1 MSRSI
6 TVFSPATVANVAC
19 GFDVLGLALNLP
31 GDTLTLRL
39 SDRPG
44 IRITRITGAEGLP
57 SDPTQNV
64 CGVALQALLDQLG
77 SAQGFDLELE
87 KGIPPGSGIGS
98 SAASSAGAVFA
109 ANELLGKP
117 FSAAELVPFAMEGER
132 LVSGVA
138 HADNVAPALLGGFV
152 LVRSYEPLDLVPIAT
167 PAELCCAVIHP
178 HIEVKTADSR
188 GILRQEIP
196 LKSAIRQWGNVGG
209 LIAGLLTNDLALVG
223 RSLEDVVI
231 EPVRSILIP
240 GYDEVKA
247 AAMAAGALGCS
258 ISGSGPS
265 IFALCDGIEIA
276 ERVSEVMAEKYAG
289 FGIPFQ
295 VYASRVNGDG
305 VRILNGGG

>member
-19 GFDVLGLALNLP
+19 GFDILGLALDRP
-31 GDTLTLRL
+31 GDTITLRL
-39 SDRPG
+39 SDDPG
-44 IRITRITGAEGLP
+44 IRIARITGMEGLTT
-57 SDPTQNV
+57 DPTQNV
-64 CGVALQALLDQLG
+64 CGVALKAMLDHLG
-77 SAQGFDLELE
+77 SEQGFEIELE

-117 FSAAELVPFAMEGER
+117 YTPAELVPFAMEGER

-152 LVRSYEPLDLVPIAT
+152 LVRSYAPLDLVPIAT
-167 PAELCCAVIHP
+167 PPDLCCAVIHP
-178 HIEVKTADSR
+178 HIEVRTADSR
-188 GILRQEIP
+188 GILRREIP
-196 LKSAIRQWGNVGG
+196 LASAIQQWGNVGG
-209 LIAGLLTNDLALVG
+209 LIAGLLTNDLDLVG

-240 GYDEVKA
+240 GYDDVKTA
-247 AAMAAGALGCS
+247 ALASGALGCS

-265 IFALCDGIEIA
+265 IFALCKGLASA
-276 ERVSEVMAEKYAG
+276 EHVSKVMAETYSE
-289 FGIPFQ
+289 FGISYA
-295 VYASRVNGDG
+295 VYASRVNADG
-305 VRILNGGG
+305 VRIVSHVD